1 MIIPSIDLMDGKAV
15 QLVQGREKK
24 LERDDVIEL
33 AKTFR
38 RYGEVAVIDLDAAMG
53 RGDNINT
60 IKEIVKVADCRV
72 GGGIRSVER
81 ATELLKS
88 GAKRIIVGTAATPD
102 FLRTFRREDV
112 IVAIDSRKGRI
123 TDQGWQH
130 DTDVTTTD
138 RIDEVK
144 DLCGGFLFT
153 NVEIEGKMEGVDLGL
168 AREIRAAV
176 PDDMSLTVA
185 GGITTVDEVRALE
198 EMGADS
204 QIGMA
209 VYTGAL
215 SLTDAMCSIIDFEKG
230 GGLVPTI
237 VQDTRGTVLMM
248 AYSSPESL
256 AQALDTG
263 RGTYY
268 SRSREKLWVK
278 GEESGNTQELLSAR
292 FDCDRDTLLFTVR
305 QKGGAC
311 HTGSYSCFGG
321 RGFVLEDLYETLRS
335 RMEAGDERSYTYR
348 LSKDEHAIMAKI
360 AEESKEIINYTDRE
374 NLVWEIADITYFIMV
389 LMASKGIAPEEIVHE
404 LRGRRK

>member
-33 AKTFR
+33 ARTFR
-38 RYGEVAVIDLDAAMG
+38 RYGEIAVIDLDAAMG
-53 RGDNINT
+53 RGDNIET
-60 IKEIVKVADCRV
+60 IKEIMKVADCRV
-72 GGGIRSVER
+72 GGGIRTVER
-81 ATELLKS
+81 ATELLKG
-88 GAKRIIVGTAATPD
+88 GATRIIIGTAATPE
-102 FLRTFRREDV
+102 FLSNFRKEDV
-112 IVAIDSRKGRI
+112 IVAIDSRKGLI
-123 TDQGWQH
+123 TDKGWQH
-130 DTDVTTTD
+130 DTGVATAK

-153 NVEIEGKMEGVDLGL
+153 NVEIEGKMEGVDLEV

-176 PDDMSLTVA
+176 PDGMSLTVA

-215 SLTDAMCSIIDFEKG
+215 SLTEAMCAIIDFDKS

-248 AYSSPESL
+248 AYSSPASL
-256 AQALDTG
+256 ARALDTG

-268 SRSREKLWVK
+268 SRSRARLWVK
-278 GEESGNTQELLSAR
+278 GEESGNTQELLAVR
-292 FDCDRDTLLFTVR
+292 YDCDRDTLLFTVQ
-305 QKGGAC
+305 QKGVAC
-311 HTGSYSCFGG
+311 HTGSYSCFGDK
-321 RGFVLEDLYETLRS
+321 GFELGDLYETLMARVAS
-335 RMEAGDERSYTYR
+335 GDEGSYTYR
-348 LSKDEHAIMAKI
+348 LSKDERAIMAKI
-360 AEESKEIINYTDRE
+360 AEESQEIINYTDRA
-374 NLVWEIADITYFIMV
+374 NLVWEIADITYFLLV
-389 LMASKGIAPEEIVHE
+389 LMASKGIAPHEIVNE